1 MKVQTIQLDGREY
14 VVIPREEFENLSAR
28 PMRKPSGKSGTA
40 GDVAEAARRRA
51 AGPTRSYASLRKKL
65 GLKR

>member
-14 VVIPREEFENLSAR
+14 VVIPREEFDTLTAR
-28 PMRKPSGKSGTA
+28 TPARRAKRSSDDA
-40 GDVAEAARRRA
+40 DLAEAARRRA
-51 AGPTRSYASLRKKL
+51 KGRPRSYAALRKSL